1 MSVEF
6 TLTGSSLALA
16 DWDRLVEARY
26 DEELNGE
33 PEASFS
39 ESGMSH
45 FLVEGSVRGVL
56 LYHDGSPGLI
66 TVRLGALSSRADWQV
81 AYELVREAL
90 GEGGGSFE
98 REDGQVLTAEALSA
112 QAAQEQALADF
123 VPTVQSV
130 RGMFE
135 SEEAGGEIALPLG
148 RFSLR
153 LDASDLP
160 AECGEA
166 EALELEAI
174 LAERVQRYGPAFHA
188 NLFVLEGG
196 VKVGTW
202 AQIPT
207 VLGSTTHLVACS
219 AFEHEQGLIPADRLP
234 ELLPDRVE
242 RLGNGGLY
250 LPQIELAEEPELRAA
265 LEQELVQVE
274 AWAAENAE
282 RLAEEAEAA
291 ARRPATRLI
300 GSDDE
305 ETETHRAMLKLV
317 AVCMMTGQQEPLE
330 DLERQT
336 DAETVGSMVQ
346 LIGMTLQRMMGED
359 PEAGE
364 LRDPQIVFQELNA
377 AGVPSALAA
386 LALEAI
392 AEVLQGGPGGG

>member
-6 TLTGSSLALA
+6 TLTGSSLTLD
-16 DWDRLVEARY
+16 DWDRLIAARY

-33 PEASFS
+33 LEASFS
-39 ESGMSH
+39 ASGISH
-45 FLVEGSVRGVL
+45 FLVPGSVRGVL
-56 LYHDGSPGLI
+56 LYHDGSPRLI
-66 TVRLGALSSRADWQV
+66 TLRLGALSSRADWRAGYALV
-81 AYELVREAL
+81 AEAL
-90 GEGGGSFE
+90 SEGGGAFE
-98 REDGQVLTAEALSA
+98 REDGQTLAGEALSEGLA
-112 QAAQEQALADF
+112 DEHALADF

-135 SEEAGGEIALPLG
+135 SDEAEGEIALPLG

-153 LDASDLP
+153 LEASELP
-160 AECGEA
+160 AACGA
-166 EALELEAI
+166 EDAHALEAA
-174 LAERVQRYGPAFHA
+174 LAERVQRYAPAFHA
-188 NLFVLEGG
+188 NIFVLEGG

-219 AFEHEQGLIPADRLP
+219 AFEGAQGLIPADRLP
-234 ELLPDRVE
+234 ELLGERVE

-250 LPQIELAEEPELRAA
+250 LPQLELADEPELRAA
-265 LEQELVQVE
+265 LEQELVEVE
-274 AWAAENAE
+274 VWAEANAE
-282 RLAEEAEAA
+282 RLAEEAKAA
-291 ARRPATRLI
+291 AQTPGTRLV
-300 GSDDE
+300 GMDDE
-305 ETETHRAMLKLV
+305 ETQTHRAMLKLV

-359 PEAGE
+359 PNAGE
-364 LRDPQIVFQELNA
+364 LRDPQTVFQELNA